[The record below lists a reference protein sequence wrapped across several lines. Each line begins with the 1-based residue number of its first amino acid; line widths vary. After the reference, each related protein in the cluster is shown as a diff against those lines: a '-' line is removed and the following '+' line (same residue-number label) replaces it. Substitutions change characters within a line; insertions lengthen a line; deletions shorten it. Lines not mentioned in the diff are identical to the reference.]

1 MHRNHDQLY
10 SITSSARLSNDWGN
24 REAEHLCCLEIDDH
38 LNFRGLLDRQV
49 GGLLA
54 LENPTGVDAD

>member
-1 MHRNHDQLY
+1 M
-10 SITSSARLSNDWGN
+10 
-24 REAEHLCCLEIDDH
+24 DH

-54 LENPTGVDAD
+54 LENPTGVNAD